1 MDTHTTTATLETL
14 MEQLG
19 LPSDEASIQAFI
31 SNHGPLPSAKKIEE
45 APFWNQ
51 SQSLFLEE
59 AIAQDAL
66 WAPAVD
72 QLDALLRQP

>member
-1 MDTHTTTATLETL
+1 MDTHTTSATLETL

-19 LPSDEASIQAFI
+19 LPSDDASMQRFVEE
-31 SNHGPLPSAKKIEE
+31 HGPLATATRLED

-51 SQSLFLEE
+51 SQAVFLQE
-59 AIAQDAL
+59 AIAEDAM

-72 QLDALLRQP
+72 QLDALLHHR

>member
-19 LPSDEASIQAFI
+19 LPSDDAALQRFVEE
-31 SNHGPLPSAKKIEE
+31 HGPLPSAVRLEE
-45 APFWNQ
+45 APFWNT
-51 SQSLFLEE
+51 SQSIFLQE
-59 AIAQDAL
+59 AIAQDAM

-72 QLDALLRQP
+72 QLDALLRHS

>member
-19 LPSDEASIQAFI
+19 LPADDASLQKFVEE
-31 SNHGPLPSAKKIEE
+31 HGPLPAATRIEE
-45 APFWNQ
+45 ASFWNA
-51 SQSLFLEE
+51 SQAVFLQE
-59 AIAQDAL
+59 AIAQDAM

-72 QLDALLRQP
+72 QLDTLLRQS